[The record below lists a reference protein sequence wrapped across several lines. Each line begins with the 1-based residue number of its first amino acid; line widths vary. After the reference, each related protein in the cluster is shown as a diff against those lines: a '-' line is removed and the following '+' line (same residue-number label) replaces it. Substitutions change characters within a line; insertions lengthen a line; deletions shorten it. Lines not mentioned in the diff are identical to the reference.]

1 MRRESEHHIAF
12 GAARASGPPPLNS
25 TVSALPPRRLIVP
38 LSLDH
43 FLTMEGMPRVPML
56 QPEPKIAASQ
66 YDEDFR
72 LKIKE
77 YILLHFQDD
86 PSKYDSAIT
95 EIMTM
100 KQNISTPYVDVET
113 ACLLKRYYAQLLM
126 MKNRFP
132 MEEGDPIKVL
142 FSWYDRAMDIAHSAT
157 YDDVG
162 FELACVMYNIG
173 AVHAAVAVNESR
185 ENEDSIKNAF
195 MHYQYA
201 AWPLQHLRD
210 KLNASKYASVDF
222 DKELLTFFINVLLG
236 QAQECL
242 LEKSLIDHRSNLV
255 VAKLAIHLRDR
266 YQECLRHIENSNLC
280 DYVSSQ
286 KYKQWSRTCAIK
298 SEMYGAIAM
307 IHTGCQADD
316 DKKMGARYGYYK
328 IANEHLTAILKL
340 AEKEDRDTM
349 RASISFLSDVV
360 GNKLNNAKKENEF
373 IYHDRVPGP
382 DELCKDLEGLCKV
395 RPLSFDPLDPSVG
408 GEDLFGGLL
417 PSGVV
422 KAVSEYE
429 EEKAKLKREVLER
442 INSKD
447 DELDTFLVSLR
458 IDEIDLDADST
469 APVLPDMLLE
479 RNAALTT
486 QPDAIPKLLENLQKV
501 SDLAR
506 EAGAKLEGLTGRLV
520 DVDLPEITSDEGYKA
535 IKKELERLTE
545 HHQKARSNN
554 VELHKA
560 IAAHT
565 TNLHL
570 LSLPIAELTSKLAGP
585 AINAGSTPEG
595 AALRRLLD
603 KTREM
608 QTQRAQLVQRLTDE
622 MNNDNIAKKLLSE
635 RDSDHRETFVA
646 ELKKHEETIK
656 YIDANLS
663 AQEKILSA
671 LTEANADFS
680 DFRKKIKASLNTRS
694 EQIMT
699 LVTAY
704 DVYSDVCSKV
714 EDGRNFYMKLLDRL
728 NKLTLAVE
736 GIEAAFGAEREKRAA
751 EKRSLEEKMAALKR
765 ATEARD
771 ALADF
776 AVGGAAQPP
785 LPVAPGAVRGGRP
798 RLGDY
803 MEFYRNKMA
812 AGGVPQAGYVP
823 PPASSMAYQ
832 PPIAATG
839 RPDVFYGV
847 QPGMPPQIQPMH
859 PGAVVGPPSPAPSSI
874 PESTAYSTHHLQEE
888 VGRPAPMLQQMP
900 YSHVSPVPGTSL
912 AAQAVAQN
920 PALSLPAHLQAPA
933 APRPQ
938 QVPAPAAPAH
948 IHSQPYAP
956 QAVQAQTN
964 HTHVPLSTQH
974 QPAPMPQYQQYPGA
988 GNVPTPAVATP
999 IASINAAAAAG
1010 QWNTMQQQI
1019 PGQIMPTSQVQNF
1032 PAHSVAPIQSQGL
1045 PYAPPGPQYLGG
1057 GVQRPPEQYHVP
1069 PIPGQQPLPTTM
1081 QPQQNPVQPAAN
1093 MLPPQQASQY
1103 PQQPP
1108 VSTMP
1113 SSSQGTVGSQI
1124 VPAMPPSGPMPPP
1137 QAAPFAPAPASIP
1150 MGSQPAQ
1157 PAAVPPQP
1165 EQKPLQQRYVQQPI
1179 QPFNGPQIGQ
1189 NFAPTPPPQ
1198 QQQQVQQPM
1207 QPQQFGAQPMTSQ
1220 LSNGVAQS
1228 TPAPQTSQPVL
1239 QPQPSPQPP
1248 AASLNH
1254 SQFAP
1259 VQPAGISPWHVGVAP
1274 SGSQSPWHA
1283 GVAAAGVISNTSP
1296 VPPTQ
1301 QYQPVQPVQTQVP
1314 PPQPAQK
1321 PFSNV
1326 DLLDGILD
1334 NTNLPPAMIPQPKSM
1349 ENQNLLRASAP
1360 SSSVS
1365 TESVTLSA
1373 IHRLPDKP
1381 APVQVSQPSTAASA
1395 SAVIAGQT
1403 QPAPVQDMQP
1413 VQNQAQTTLQ
1423 APRPAAAVM
1432 PIQHQGVA
1440 TQFDRSAPASVQ
1452 AQAPAPQTS
1461 QASKVLPLSE
1471 LMDPSKFELGPGD
1484 KTRLEKRLLH
1494 EHIRSGGD
1502 TPLPQLDP
1510 NDPLNSLDP
1519 FWKTR

>member
-1 MRRESEHHIAF
+1 MRKEGFSAF
-12 GAARASGPPPLNS
+12 
-25 TVSALPPRRLIVP
+25 RR
-38 LSLDH
+38 
-43 FLTMEGMPRVPML
+43 
-56 QPEPKIAASQ
+56 
-66 YDEDFR
+66 
-72 LKIKE
+72 E

-447 DELDTFLVSLR
+447 DEL
-458 IDEIDLDADST
+458 E
-469 APVLPDMLLE
+469 
-479 RNAALTT
+479 
-486 QPDAIPKLLENLQKV
+486 
-501 SDLAR
+501 
-506 EAGAKLEGLTGRLV
+506 
-520 DVDLPEITSDEGYKA
+520 
-535 IKKELERLTE
+535 
-545 HHQKARSNN
+545 SNN

-1165 EQKPLQQRYVQQPI
+1165 EQKPLQQRSTN
-1179 QPFNGPQIGQ
+1179 PFNRLVVEK
-1189 NFAPTPPPQ
+1189 NCR
-1198 QQQQVQQPM
+1198 
-1207 QPQQFGAQPMTSQ
+1207 
-1220 LSNGVAQS
+1220 
-1228 TPAPQTSQPVL
+1228 
-1239 QPQPSPQPP
+1239 
-1248 AASLNH
+1248 
-1254 SQFAP
+1254 
-1259 VQPAGISPWHVGVAP
+1259 ISAWAMEH
-1274 SGSQSPWHA
+1274 QRHLDDE
-1283 GVAAAGVISNTSP
+1283 
-1296 VPPTQ
+1296 
-1301 QYQPVQPVQTQVP
+1301 VQTQVP

-1413 VQNQAQTTLQ
+1413 VQNQAQ
-1423 APRPAAAVM
+1423 
-1432 PIQHQGVA
+1432 
-1440 TQFDRSAPASVQ
+1440 
-1452 AQAPAPQTS
+1452 
-1461 QASKVLPLSE
+1461 ASKVLPLSE

>member
-1 MRRESEHHIAF
+1 
-12 GAARASGPPPLNS
+12 
-25 TVSALPPRRLIVP
+25 
-38 LSLDH
+38 
-43 FLTMEGMPRVPML
+43 MEGMPRVPML
-56 QPEPKIAASQ
+56 QPEPKIPASQ

-100 KQNISTPYVDVET
+100 KQNISTSYVDVET

-142 FSWYDRAMDIAHSAT
+142 FCWYDRAMDIAHSAT

-280 DYVSSQ
+280 DYVSSH

-307 IHTGCQADD
+307 IHMGCQADD

-328 IANEHLTAILKL
+328 VANDHLTAILKL

-373 IYHDRVPGP
+373 IYHDRVPGNE
-382 DELCKDLEGLCKV
+382 ELCKDLEGLCKV

-429 EEKAKLKREVLER
+429 EEKARLKREVLER

-447 DELDTFLVSLR
+447 DELDAFLVSLR

-663 AQEKILSA
+663 AQKKILSA

-680 DFRKKIKASLNTRS
+680 DFRRKIKASLNTRS

-714 EDGRNFYMKLLDRL
+714 EDGRNFYTKLLDRL
-728 NKLTLAVE
+728 HKLTLAVE

-776 AVGGAAQPP
+776 AVGGVAQPP
-785 LPVAPGAVRGGRP
+785 LPAAPGAVRGGRP

-812 AGGVPQAGYVP
+812 VGGVL
-823 PPASSMAYQ
+823 PPASSVGYQ
-832 PPIAATG
+832 PSIAAAA

-859 PGAVVGPPSPAPSSI
+859 PGAMVGPPSPAPSSI
-874 PESTAYSTHHLQEE
+874 PESTVYSPHHHLEE
-888 VGRPAPMLQQMP
+888 VGRPSPMLQQLP
-900 YSHVSPVPGTSL
+900 YPPVSPMPGTSL

-938 QVPAPAAPAH
+938 QVSAPAAPPH

-956 QAVQAQTN
+956 QPMQAQTN

-999 IASINAAAAAG
+999 IASINAGAAGG
-1010 QWNTMQQQI
+1010 QWNAMQQQT
-1019 PGQIMPTSQVQNF
+1019 PAQMLPTSQMQNF
-1032 PAHSVAPIQSQGL
+1032 PAHSVASVQSQGL
-1045 PYAPPGPQYLGG
+1045 AYAPLGPQYPGG
-1057 GVQRPPEQYHVP
+1057 GLQSSLGQYQMP
-1069 PIPGQQPLPTTM
+1069 PISGQQPTLLTAMP
-1081 QPQQNPVQPAAN
+1081 PQQNPTQPAAN
-1093 MLPPQQASQY
+1093 MLPPQQVSQH
-1103 PQQPP
+1103 PQQTP
-1108 VSTMP
+1108 VPAMA
-1113 SSSQGTVGSQI
+1113 SSSQGQIVGSQI
-1124 VPAMPPSGPMPPP
+1124 APGMPPGSMPPA
-1137 QAAPFAPAPASIP
+1137 QATPFAPAPATIP
-1150 MGSQPAQ
+1150 MSSQPIQQ
-1157 PAAVPPQP
+1157 PPIPPQP
-1165 EQKPLQQRYVQQPI
+1165 EQKPLQQHYGQQPI
-1179 QPFNGPQIGQ
+1179 QPSNGPHIGQ
-1189 NFAPTPPPQ
+1189 NFVPTSSQ
-1198 QQQQVQQPM
+1198 QQQMQQPM
-1207 QPQQFGAQPMTSQ
+1207 QPQQFGAQPVAGQ
-1220 LSNGVAQS
+1220 LSNGVAQP
-1228 TPAPQTSQPVL
+1228 TPAPQTSQPIL
-1239 QPQPSPQPP
+1239 QPQSSPQPP
-1248 AASLNH
+1248 AASLNQA
-1254 SQFAP
+1254 QFAP
-1259 VQPAGISPWHVGVAP
+1259 VQPAGLSPWHVGVAP
-1274 SGSQSPWHA
+1274 SGSQSPWHG
-1283 GVAAAGVISNTSP
+1283 GVATVGVINNTSP
-1296 VPPTQ
+1296 VPSVQP
-1301 QYQPVQPVQTQVP
+1301 YQPAQPVQTQVP
-1314 PPQPAQK
+1314 PSQPAQK

-1334 NTNLPPAMIPQPKSM
+1334 NANLPPAMIPQPKSM

-1360 SSSVS
+1360 SSTSVS
-1365 TESVTLSA
+1365 TESITLSA
-1373 IHRLPDKP
+1373 IHRLPETP
-1381 APVQVSQPSTAASA
+1381 APVPVSQAAAAASA
-1395 SAVIAGQT
+1395 CAVVAGQT

-1413 VQNQAQTTLQ
+1413 VQNQVQTTQQ

-1440 TQFDRSAPASVQ
+1440 TQPDRSAPAT
-1452 AQAPAPQTS
+1452 AQSAAPAPQATVTS
-1461 QASKVLPLSE
+1461 QASKVLPLSD
-1471 LMDPSKFELGPGD
+1471 LMDPSKFQLGPGD